1 MRKPQEV
8 GGQGP
13 RMQGVGVWQKV
24 GGGASV
30 GKGKQGPGD
39 MAKGAEVS
47 GVLPAPDLLVGKGW

>member
-1 MRKPQEV
+1 M
-8 GGQGP
+8 
-13 RMQGVGVWQKV
+13 GVWQKV